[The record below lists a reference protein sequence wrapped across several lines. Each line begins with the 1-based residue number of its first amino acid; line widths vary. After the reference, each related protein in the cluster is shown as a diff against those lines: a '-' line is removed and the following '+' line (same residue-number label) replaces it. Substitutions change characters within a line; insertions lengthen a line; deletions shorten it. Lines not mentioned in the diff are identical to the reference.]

1 MIIIKQFDSDVYSRN
16 ANKSA
21 KKKLGL
27 ALMFRLCGQP
37 VLSAVQQNLTA
48 SPESRTS
55 SLINNLKKYALN
67 MRGRA
72 KSESEEFINNTR
84 IVFAERTPLVVRLLI
99 CLGWSDWRWIH
110 LFIFIFDYISYMT
123 TTRMIIATGELK
135 GVLSIYFREIVIARC
150 DFIGRWWTASCS
162 AECTAD
168 DPEPCVS

>member
-72 KSESEEFINNTR
+72 KSESEEFIDNTR
-84 IVFAERTPLVVRLLI
+84 KVFAERTPLVVRLLI
-99 CLGWSDWRWIH
+99 CLGWSD
-110 LFIFIFDYISYMT
+110 
-123 TTRMIIATGELK
+123 
-135 GVLSIYFREIVIARC
+135 
-150 DFIGRWWTASCS
+150 
-162 AECTAD
+162 
-168 DPEPCVS
+168 